1 MSHAYHE
8 PRDPHE
14 PYELPPPPPPFQRDY
29 LLPWQSS
36 PPPTPPVPRFPGLAG
51 TRSQA
56 PGRHRDLRRL
66 RTSYRVL
73 RRVSTL
79 AALGYFVVFLALTSY
94 APGLMGRD
102 VGVGGLNLGLLL
114 ALAQLPV
121 ALLAL
126 VLYERTAR
134 RTVDPLAAEL
144 RRRARRTDTVVR
156 PSSWGTDR

>member
-1 MSHAYHE
+1 MSHAHHE
-8 PRDPHE
+8 PRE
-14 PYELPPPPPPFQRDY
+14 PLELPPPPPPFQRDY

-36 PPPTPPVPRFPGLAG
+36 PPPAPLVPRIPVAAV

-73 RRVSTL
+73 RRVSTV
-79 AALGYFVVFLALTSY
+79 AALGYFTVFLLLSAY

-102 VGVGGLNLGLLL
+102 AGFGGLNLGLLL
-114 ALAQLPV
+114 ALAQLPI
-121 ALLAL
+121 ALLSL

-144 RRRARRTDTVVR
+144 RQRARRTDSPVR
-156 PSSWGTDR
+156 HSSWGAGR

>member
-8 PRDPHE
+8 PHE
-14 PYELPPPPPPFQRDY
+14 PLELPPPPPPFQRDY

-36 PPPTPPVPRFPGLAG
+36 PPPEPAAPRFPAAG
-51 TRSQA
+51 TRAQT

-79 AALGYFVVFLALTSY
+79 AALGYFTAFLALSTY

-114 ALAQLPV
+114 ALTQLPI
-121 ALLAL
+121 ALLSL

-144 RRRARRTDTVVR
+144 RRRSRPTDTAVR
-156 PSSWGTDR
+156 PSSRGTGR

>member
-1 MSHAYHE
+1 MSHAQPE
-8 PRDPHE
+8 PRE
-14 PYELPPPPPPFQRDY
+14 PLELPPPPPPFQRDY

-36 PPPTPPVPRFPGLAG
+36 PPPEPPVSRFPATPG

-73 RRVSTL
+73 RRVSTVT
-79 AALGYFVVFLALTSY
+79 ALGYFTVILALSAY
-94 APGLMGRD
+94 APGLMGRG

-114 ALAQLPV
+114 ALAQLPI
-121 ALLAL
+121 ALLA
-126 VLYERTAR
+126 VALYERTAR

-144 RRRARRTDTVVR
+144 RQRARRTDSAVR